1 MCIRDSYQ
9 VIRNEH
15 LVKMKDEAI
24 VCNIGHFDNE
34 IDVASLKN
42 YEWENIKPQ
51 VDHITL
57 PSGNRIILLA
67 EGRLVNLGCATGHPS
82 FVMSNSFTNQVL
94 AQIELFTKGSEYD
107 KEVYAAQASL

>member
-1 MCIRDSYQ
+1 M
-9 VIRNEH
+9 IRNEH

-34 IDVASLKN
+34 IDVASLKE

-67 EGRLVNLGCATGHPS
+67 EGCLVNLGAPPATP
-82 FVMSNSFTNQVL
+82 
-94 AQIELFTKGSEYD
+94 
-107 KEVYAAQASL
+107 AS